1 MAENKEEL
9 SIEEMF
15 DRLDGIMRTLE
26 DSRSTLEESFA
37 SYEDRKSVV

>member
-15 DRLDGIMRTLE
+15 DRLGWHYADAGGQPQHAGRIVC
-26 DSRSTLEESFA
+26 
-37 SYEDRKSVV
+37 VV

>member
-26 DSRSTLEESFA
+26 DSRSTLECVWSA
-37 SYEDRKSVV
+37 PAVKR

>member
-15 DRLDGIMRTLE
+15 DRLDGIMQHAGRIVC
-26 DSRSTLEESFA
+26 
-37 SYEDRKSVV
+37 VV